1 MKKRIALYVFW
12 EKDRVVRQYVLY
24 YLNALKEVAQ
34 DIVFIAN
41 GELQDE
47 GKQKLKELGVQVVQ
61 RENEGLDFAAWQA
74 VILEKR
80 DEIANNYDEL
90 ILCNSSCYGP
100 VWPFSRCFEKME
112 AKDCDFWGM
121 TLHSETDDL
130 LVPGDKSSHVLEH
143 LQSYFLVFRSV
154 VLKSEAW
161 LRWWQQM
168 RRAETYSEVV
178 GYQETKL
185 TAYLAQNHFSYTSLM
200 DYTWQEGFGKGVNA
214 SMLGADVLLHRDG
227 VPLVKRKL
235 FSTSITQL
243 DDHAISHAAAR
254 VFRYLERYTDYPMK
268 YIWEDL
274 LATKKLSDIKDSV
287 HLNYVLSSVYADS
300 ATEYPQDV
308 ALICYG
314 YYPDLAEEMVRY
326 ISTMPLNAHIYIIS
340 SREDTLAAYRAC
352 MDKTDYTQV
361 EYRMKPNRG
370 RDISAL
376 LVTAKDIVAKHEYI
390 CYIHDKKTTQ
400 VHPLLGREFMLHCM
414 ECCLHSKPYV
424 LNLLKLM
431 QTDNACGM
439 LVPPSVNITLI
450 NPLGD
455 EIGGNEDC
463 MRQVYESCKLQ
474 CPFDTVPVAPFGT
487 CFWSKRE
494 ALLPMYR
501 KDWQMNDF
509 PDEPLPVD
517 ATISHGIERILPM
530 AAQDAGYYT
539 AWCSPDSYAE
549 FYMNDLS
556 IKLRE
561 FIRTHKKL
569 HGHGTWLSYLHCCEP
584 LKKKV
589 CIKLAVRRIRFKLQ
603 YWLSFGMWKKMLVK
617 IQRIDKRLAAM
628 KKKY

>member
-1 MKKRIALYVFW
+1 
-12 EKDRVVRQYVLY
+12 
-24 YLNALKEVAQ
+24 
-34 DIVFIAN
+34 
-41 GELQDE
+41 
-47 GKQKLKELGVQVVQ
+47 
-61 RENEGLDFAAWQA
+61 
-74 VILEKR
+74 
-80 DEIANNYDEL
+80 
-90 ILCNSSCYGP
+90 
-100 VWPFSRCFEKME
+100 
-112 AKDCDFWGM
+112 
-121 TLHSETDDL
+121 
-130 LVPGDKSSHVLEH
+130 
-143 LQSYFLVFRSV
+143 
-154 VLKSEAW
+154 
-161 LRWWQQM
+161 M

-178 GYQETKL
+178 AYQETKL
-185 TAYLAQNHFSYTSLM
+185 TAYLAQNHFSYASLM
-200 DYTWQEGFGKGVNA
+200 DYSWQEGSGKDVDP
-214 SMLGADVLLHRDG
+214 SILGANIILQRDC

-235 FSTSITQL
+235 FSIPITQL
-243 DDHAISHAAAR
+243 EDRAPSYVAAH
-254 VFRYLERYTDYPMK
+254 VMRYIKTCTEYPVQ

-300 ATEYPQDV
+300 AMEYPQDV

-326 ISTMPLNAHIYIIS
+326 ISSMPLNSHIYIIS
-340 SREDTLAAYRAC
+340 PREDTLAAYRAC
-352 MDKTDYTQV
+352 MEKTEYTQV

-376 LVTAKDIVAKHEYI
+376 LVTAKDIVTKHEYI

-431 QTDNACGM
+431 QSDNVCGM

-450 NPLGD
+450 NPLGN
-455 EIGGNEDC
+455 EIGGNEDY
-463 MRQVYESCKLQ
+463 MRQVYVSCKLQ

-501 KDWQMNDF
+501 KYWQMNDF

-539 AWCSPDSYAE
+539 AWCSPDSYAA

-561 FIRTHKKL
+561 FIRIHKKL
-569 HGHGTWLSYLHCCEP
+569 HRHGTWLSYLHCCEP
-584 LKKKV
+584 LIKKL
-589 CIKLAVRRIRFKLQ
+589 CIKLAVRRVRFKLQ

-617 IQRIDKRLAAM
+617 IQSIDKRLAAM
-628 KKKY
+628 NKKY